1 MEIFPYLTQ
10 IFRRAGAEGL
20 WPVFGLDL
28 VLLGL
33 MALLLLFGP
42 WSRPSRFSRLNQ
54 AFLLFFL
61 LVSATLFAFGCLVV
75 AYQDHAGLISSLTDA
90 KNSADIYQ
98 GNIRDLQTTVGELQ
112 DEHNYATPYTFNTLA
127 GSPGQKGSTDGV
139 GGTARFDNPAS
150 LAVDADGNIY
160 VGDRG
165 NHSIRKITPDGV
177 VTTLAKATDTVW
189 EVGGAGGTTRPKSPV
204 ALAVDG
210 AGNLYVMNFDRAD
223 ITKIPPTGPATIL
236 VGSAYLPSNGLTV
249 NQHGMVYVAKI
260 KSLPPSPTIEILSI
274 TPGGL
279 VKALAGG
286 QARERDGTGS
296 AAGFDGT
303 GAMAVDMAG
312 NVYMTEDAGTIR
324 KITSDGA
331 VTTLAGSYHEFG
343 SMDGRGRRARFSRF
357 EAPNGLAVDAAGNLF
372 VADSNTIRKVSPAGE
387 VTTLAGTARS
397 RGCVDGTGN
406 AVLFNNP
413 NGVAVDAAGNI
424 YVADTGNNIIRKGWL
439 AAPAPGPQD

>member
-33 MALLLLFGP
+33 MALLLQFGP

-90 KNSADIYQ
+90 KNSAGYRTRKYPGPSDS
-98 GNIRDLQTTVGELQ
+98 GERTP

-189 EVGGAGGTTRPKSPV
+189 EV
-204 ALAVDG
+204 
-210 AGNLYVMNFDRAD
+210 
-223 ITKIPPTGPATIL
+223 
-236 VGSAYLPSNGLTV
+236 
-249 NQHGMVYVAKI
+249 
-260 KSLPPSPTIEILSI
+260 
-274 TPGGL
+274 
-279 VKALAGG
+279 
-286 QARERDGTGS
+286 
-296 AAGFDGT
+296 
-303 GAMAVDMAG
+303 
-312 NVYMTEDAGTIR
+312 
-324 KITSDGA
+324 
-331 VTTLAGSYHEFG
+331 
-343 SMDGRGRRARFSRF
+343 
-357 EAPNGLAVDAAGNLF
+357 
-372 VADSNTIRKVSPAGE
+372 E
-387 VTTLAGTARS
+387 VR
-397 RGCVDGTGN
+397 
-406 AVLFNNP
+406 
-413 NGVAVDAAGNI
+413 
-424 YVADTGNNIIRKGWL
+424 
-439 AAPAPGPQD
+439 AAPRGPSRL